1 MKQVFFLLFLIPQF
15 LFAQEDSMRLVRDSV
30 RMKLEGQPEFS
41 SHGLLPE
48 RMKELPLL
56 SSENPNRLP
65 EFSLKE
71 VLRLPYQT
79 NPSLL
84 FRGDY
89 STSGILKQ
97 FTNATLF
104 GSGGQTSLP
113 GMGRINEAS
122 LGYQQELNQKLA
134 LQLSMNAMKMN
145 MTHFAGQSFS
155 ASGALIY
162 QASERVAFKVFGSY
176 DIGNSYGMSTHSYG
190 ATMSLDMSRRLGM
203 EMGVQRYYD
212 AMRGRWETVP
222 VVIPYYNFDKFKLG
236 FDVGGLL
243 YEILRE
249 VIFEKKDRGGGPT
262 IRPPR
267 SSYPIK

>member
-97 FTNATLF
+97 F
-104 GSGGQTSLP
+104 
-113 GMGRINEAS
+113 
-122 LGYQQELNQKLA
+122 
-134 LQLSMNAMKMN
+134 
-145 MTHFAGQSFS
+145 
-155 ASGALIY
+155 
-162 QASERVAFKVFGSY
+162 
-176 DIGNSYGMSTHSYG
+176 
-190 ATMSLDMSRRLGM
+190 MSRAARTS
-203 EMGVQRYYD
+203 R
-212 AMRGRWETVP
+212 RKNK
-222 VVIPYYNFDKFKLG
+222 VVVDIDGIP
-236 FDVGGLL
+236 
-243 YEILRE
+243 
-249 VIFEKKDRGGGPT
+249 KDQ
-262 IRPPR
+262 
-267 SSYPIK
+267 

>member
-1 MKQVFFLLFLIPQF
+1 MLFLLFLIPQF
-15 LFAQEDSMRLVRDSV
+15 LFAQEDGTRLARDSV
-30 RMKLEGQPEFS
+30 RIRLEGQPELS
-41 SHGLLPE
+41 SYDLLPE
-48 RMKELPLL
+48 RVKGLPSL
-56 SSENPNRLP
+56 SSENSNRLLK
-65 EFSLKE
+65 FSLKE
-71 VLRLPYQT
+71 VSRLPYQT

-89 STSGILKQ
+89 STSGILKK
-97 FTNATLF
+97 FPNAVLF
-104 GSGGQTSLP
+104 GSGRQTSLP
-113 GMGRINEAS
+113 GIGRLNEAS

-134 LQLSMNAMKMN
+134 LQFSMNAMKMN
-145 MTHFAGQSFS
+145 MIHFTGQSFS

-176 DIGNSYGMSTHSYG
+176 DIRNSYGMSTHGYG
-190 ATMSLDMSRRLGM
+190 ATMSLDMSSRFGM
-203 EMGVQRYYD
+203 EVGVQRYYD
-212 AMRGRWETVP
+212 AMRGRWEIVP

-262 IRPPR
+262 IGPPR
-267 SSYPIK
+267 FSYPIK